1 MICAEHIIPQPLKD
15 LSKRIAPLTSKLTI
29 FCDLDGPLIDVSER
43 YYHTYQQAL
52 KATQTAFSLQSST
65 ENLPINPLTKEQFW
79 HMKQERLPDDQ
90 IALQSGL
97 EAVQVEVFIKNVH
110 QLVNQPTLLNKDHLQ
125 PGVRW
130 ALSLLKFSGARLS
143 VVTLRRQAE
152 AEQLLHQHGLGHMFD
167 QICGVEIDDLAA
179 YKNYTD
185 CKQKLLSNVLARC
198 HRLET
203 KKAWMIGDTEADVLA
218 GQAVG
223 VSTIALTCG
232 IRSRNYLTQLQP
244 TQVHNNLLSAT
255 HYLLGCA

>member
-1 MICAEHIIPQPLKD
+1 MICAEHIVPQPLQD
-15 LSKRIAPLTSKLTI
+15 LSKKLAPLASKLTI

-52 KATQTAFSLQSST
+52 KATQAAYALADPVESLQVS
-65 ENLPINPLTKEQFW
+65 PLTKPQFW
-79 HMKQERLPDDQ
+79 QMKQERLPDEQ

-97 EAVQVEVFIKNVH
+97 GAGQVEMFIKNVH
-110 QLVNQPTLLNKDHLQ
+110 RLVNQPALLSKDYLQ

-130 ALSLLKFSGARLS
+130 ALSLLRFSGARLS

-152 AEQLLHQHGLGHMFD
+152 AEQLLHEYGLAHLFD
-167 QICGVEIDDLAA
+167 QICGTEVDDLAA
-179 YKNYTD
+179 YKNYAD

-198 HRLET
+198 QRLEA

-232 IRSRNYLTQLQP
+232 IRSHRYLTQLQP
-244 TQVHNNLLSAT
+244 TRVHNNLLSAT